1 MVLHQLRKLSWEH
14 GFGNFHQHQ
23 VLLHRRT
30 CTAPRRAAFLASCPR
45 CPENLFA
52 SERGCLLASRGDGS
66 TCNPRALERRHW
78 FRTCKTRLRAL
89 SMHQERGEADSRAR
103 RSQGQNRRRSQR
115 STPAALPAP
124 GTRVARHAA
133 ATLRPD
139 QARLFVA
146 FEAPVA
152 FTEAA
157 SSAQQFLL
165 DNWSIN
171 TGVASE
177 TDGSKVPALP
187 PVRWTSPDS
196 WHITLHFIGT
206 TARER
211 IPEVLDRLNALAK
224 QHHQVTL
231 MITTIAA
238 LPPMTSQKPLRVLCL
253 ELEEVADRD
262 EMRTLSSFVAGLADQ
277 LAPFHLDTAAVDLQG
292 IPRQTQYRPSN
303 ASPKP
308 YMPHLTLG
316 RVKDWASSA
325 SRARLRQL
333 VQHASAGAW
342 KPSEGSTV
350 RFTQFKLYESV
361 WDQTNGPPSYKPIA
375 TFELG

>member
-1 MVLHQLRKLSWEH
+1 
-14 GFGNFHQHQ
+14 
-23 VLLHRRT
+23 
-30 CTAPRRAAFLASCPR
+30 
-45 CPENLFA
+45 
-52 SERGCLLASRGDGS
+52 
-66 TCNPRALERRHW
+66 
-78 FRTCKTRLRAL
+78 
-89 SMHQERGEADSRAR
+89 
-103 RSQGQNRRRSQR
+103 
-115 STPAALPAP
+115 
-124 GTRVARHAA
+124 
-133 ATLRPD
+133 
-139 QARLFVA
+139 
-146 FEAPVA
+146 
-152 FTEAA
+152 
-157 SSAQQFLL
+157 
-165 DNWSIN
+165 
-171 TGVASE
+171 
-177 TDGSKVPALP
+177 
-187 PVRWTSPDS
+187 
-196 WHITLHFIGT
+196 
-206 TARER
+206 
-211 IPEVLDRLNALAK
+211 VLDRLNALAK